1 MLDIAA
7 NVAAYLRD
15 RSREER
21 AASFDYCFNY
31 FQGFRASDDIAG
43 VGRPENL
50 EASCLHLGYYL
61 ASWGMLRGSTVLHSK
76 SYRFFIPVIEAIAE
90 ESSEIWDIDVHR
102 YNDHTVNALLE
113 LTERVRTAITAKPS
127 AGGLAKSPTNTL
139 VTKVLLGVFGST
151 PAFDTFFTRGLRLV
165 TGKPARLNQSTL
177 RAIADFYAANARAID
192 HERVRT
198 LDFASDRLTRLRYPR
213 AKVIDMVFLIE
224 GGGS

>member
-1 MLDIAA
+1 
-7 NVAAYLRD
+7 VAAYVRD

-61 ASWGMLRGSTVLHSK
+61 ASWGMLRGSTVRHSK

-165 TGKPARLNQSTL
+165 TANRL
-177 RAIADFYAANARAID
+177 
-192 HERVRT
+192 
-198 LDFASDRLTRLRYPR
+198 
-213 AKVIDMVFLIE
+213 
-224 GGGS
+224 G